1 MIDALVLAG
10 GIPKEGEPL
19 YPLTQGRP
27 KAFLPVAG
35 KPMVQWVLDAL
46 AASKLVRRA
55 VVVGMDGGLRYPREL
70 VYVPN
75 HGGMLDNVHA
85 GAEKIMELDPQADRI
100 LVISSDIPTA
110 SGAHID
116 WVIEQTQAADDDF
129 SYCVIGRQPMEEM
142 FPGCRRTFFRFRDVE
157 VCGGDLAVISTR
169 LFSMDAGIWQ
179 RLTAARKS
187 RVKTVAI
194 IGLDVLILFLLHRLS
209 LDDAVRRAS
218 RKVNVRGRA
227 VNCPHPEV
235 GMDVDKP
242 FQLDLVEEY
251 LRRRAIG

>member
-10 GIPKEGEPL
+10 GIPAEGEPL
-19 YPLTQGRP
+19 YPLTRGKS
-27 KAFLPVAG
+27 KALLPVAG
-35 KPMVQWVLDAL
+35 KSMVQWVLDAL
-46 AASKLVRRA
+46 GAARQVRRA
-55 VVVGMDGGLRYPREL
+55 VVVGLDGGLQYPREL

-85 GAEKIMELDPQADRI
+85 GAETIMKLDPRADRI
-100 LVISSDIPTA
+100 LVISSDIPTIA
-110 SGAHID
+110 GAQID
-116 WVIEQTQAADDDF
+116 WVIEQTRAADDDF
-129 SYCVIGRQPMEEM
+129 SYCVIEREPMERM
-142 FPGCRRTFFRFRDVE
+142 FPGCRRSFFRFQDAE

-187 RVKTVAI
+187 RTKTVAI
-194 IGLDVLILFLLHRLS
+194 IGLDVLILFLLRRLS
-209 LDDAVRRAS
+209 LGEAVRRAS
-218 RKVNVRGRA
+218 RRVNVRGRA
-227 VNCPHPEV
+227 VTCPYPEV

-251 LRRRAIG
+251 LRRRANG